1 MNITPTSENI
11 FIEPITSSEDK
22 LSFLV
27 DIVGV
32 IERKKS
38 NIILLDE
45 FQDKCNV
52 GRIIKIGK
60 NVKHMKERDIIFFD
74 KHASKRLK
82 IYDCKTSKKINFI
95 KLNYKH
101 VWAYIDENYNIYPKN
116 DRVLIAEKNEKKKS
130 LIEVPEK
137 YRDKKLPIYGDVL
150 DIGENVKSE
159 INKNDNVIFSRYG
172 FRNILI
178 KKNRFILCKETDIMC
193 IY

>member
-27 DIVGV
+27 DIVGI
-32 IERKKS
+32 IERKKN

-45 FQDKCNV
+45 FKDKCNV
-52 GRIIKIGK
+52 GRIIKIGN
-60 NVKHMKERDIIFFD
+60 NVKNIKEGDVIFFD
-74 KHASKRLK
+74 KHASKLLK
-82 IYDCKTSKKINFI
+82 LYDFKSNKKINFI

-101 VWAYIDENYNIYPKN
+101 IWAYIDENYNIYPKN
-116 DRVLIAEKNEKKKS
+116 DRVLISEKNEKKKS

-150 DIGENVKSE
+150 DIGESVKSE

-178 KKNRFILCKETDIMC
+178 KKNRFILCKETDILC